1 MSRETLTG
9 LGRFL
14 DHFSLGLAGL
24 AALALSLLAE
34 PRWLG
39 VTLAAALLFAALALW
54 WGRQRRARR
63 EFVAWRNAID
73 AQSRLSELLLPVWQ
87 GQIHMAGQHCAQ
99 ATEALVGR
107 LANVVLQVGRP
118 LPHANCGACDGEYLQ
133 AWQAERS
140 RVLAELSECTAQLQ
154 FQDRVDQIL
163 AHVRHNVGGC
173 RETLLE
179 SCRHFETHGEPLPLD
194 IERLLVLLEASY
206 ATQEEHVVHQAHL
219 AVSEVPRHASTRA
232 DAAITYF

>member
-14 DHFSLGLAGL
+14 DHMSLGLAGL

-39 VTLAAALLFAALALW
+39 VALAAALLFAALTLW
-54 WGRQRRARR
+54 WARQRRARR

-99 ATEALVGR
+99 ATEVLVGR

-118 LPHANCGACDGEYLQ
+118 LPQSACDGDCLG
-133 AWQAERS
+133 AWQAERG
-140 RVLAELSECTAQLQ
+140 RVLAELSECTTQLQ

-163 AHVRHNVGGC
+163 AHVRHNVAGC
-173 RETLLE
+173 REGLME
-179 SCRHFETHGEPLPLD
+179 SCKHFETHGEPLALD
-194 IERLLVLLEASY
+194 IDRLLVLLEASY

-219 AVSEVPRHASTRA
+219 AVSEVQRHASTRA

>member
-1 MSRETLTG
+1 
-9 LGRFL
+9 
-14 DHFSLGLAGL
+14 
-24 AALALSLLAE
+24 
-34 PRWLG
+34 
-39 VTLAAALLFAALALW
+39 
-54 WGRQRRARR
+54 
-63 EFVAWRNAID
+63 
-73 AQSRLSELLLPVWQ
+73 
-87 GQIHMAGQHCAQ
+87 MAGQHCAQ

-118 LPHANCGACDGEYLQ
+118 LPPGVCDADCVE

-140 RVLAELSECTAQLQ
+140 RVLAELSECTTQLQ

-163 AHVRHNVGGC
+163 AHVRHNVAGC
-173 RETLLE
+173 REGLME
-179 SCRHFETHGEPLPLD
+179 SCKHFETHGEPLPLD

-219 AVSEVPRHASTRA
+219 AVSEVPRHAATRA